1 MESNISGIIP
11 PGLCSF
17 LKSNEDFVKV
27 IRNPE
32 IDFEKKTSYENYV
45 KTPAEKT
52 RMNRIQIDLEKEI
65 LASDEK
71 WKVPEIMFG
80 SEANEFSC
88 DFAPKSSRPP
98 AFSNFGKEFFLFLT
112 FLSDFYRHRL
122 FEVQILQYLMIY
134 FDRALKLAI
143 ILEIPLVSHFSKHL
157 APIFLHSSMS
167 YVS

>member
-11 PGLCSF
+11 QGLYSF

-27 IRNPE
+27 LRNLE
-32 IDFEKKTSYENYV
+32 IDFEKKTSYENFV
-45 KTPAEKT
+45 KTPAEKS

-88 DFAPKSSRPP
+88 DFAPDSSCPP
-98 AFSNFGKEFFLFLT
+98 ALSNFGKNFHISYFSISFG
-112 FLSDFYRHRL
+112 FLSTQKL
-122 FEVQILQYLMIY
+122 FEVLILYLGDLFCQKMINLT
-134 FDRALKLAI
+134 ASI
-143 ILEIPLVSHFSKHL
+143 IEF
-157 APIFLHSSMS
+157 
-167 YVS
+167 Y